1 MPVDSICAP
10 RPRRSS
16 AALAALDFGLP
27 VRAERPQPTLFSG
40 AEDLSL
46 RELTSELSFM
56 VSDLR
61 VRSFTLR
68 HDLEQVTTALL
79 VNVGCGFWPLARRAA
94 VDLGDALAFARQR
107 RLADTELCLRGSPCA
122 FRIADSASRCRPG
135 ATRRSRDGVH
145 GVRTLTTLGAPRG

>member
-1 MPVDSICAP
+1 
-10 RPRRSS
+10 
-16 AALAALDFGLP
+16 
-27 VRAERPQPTLFSG
+27 
-40 AEDLSL
+40 
-46 RELTSELSFM
+46 M

-68 HDLEQVTTALL
+68 HELEQVTTALL
-79 VNVGCGFWPLARRAA
+79 ENVGCGFWPLARRAA

-107 RLADTELCLRGSPCA
+107 RLADTELCLRGSACA